1 MTKDVTITKQT
12 SVSNVDISP
21 VISEVIEYTKDQAVM
36 KDIKT
41 VLASVPKS
49 DSMDWKL
56 VSGVIMNSLVEW
68 VVENK
73 DKNDVKSLELIQ
85 HLQKDIGYLLQR
97 LGLAQQ
103 SFSQLISTIKG
114 LLNVAL
120 FLCPGTRCSGSK
132 HTRCCVVFLQHY

>member
-1 MTKDVTITKQT
+1 MTKQMTTTKQT

-21 VISEVIEYTKDQAVM
+21 IISEVIEYTKDQAVM
-36 KDIKT
+36 KDIKS

-73 DKNDVKSLELIQ
+73 DNDGTKSLDLIK
-85 HLQKDIGYLLQR
+85 HLQRDVGYLLQR
-97 LGLAQQ
+97 LGLAE
-103 SFSQLISTIKG
+103 
-114 LLNVAL
+114 
-120 FLCPGTRCSGSK
+120 
-132 HTRCCVVFLQHY
+132 

>member
-1 MTKDVTITKQT
+1 MTNEVTTTKQT

-21 VISEVIEYTKDQAVM
+21 VINEVLEYTKDQAVI

-73 DKNDVKSLELIQ
+73 DNDNTRSLELIK
-85 HLQKDIGYLLQR
+85 HLQRDIGYLLQR
-97 LGLAQQ
+97 LGLAE
-103 SFSQLISTIKG
+103 
-114 LLNVAL
+114 
-120 FLCPGTRCSGSK
+120 
-132 HTRCCVVFLQHY
+132 

>member
-1 MTKDVTITKQT
+1 MTNEVTTTKQT

-21 VISEVIEYTKDQAVM
+21 VINEVLEYTKDQAVM

-73 DKNDVKSLELIQ
+73 DNDDVRSLELIQ
-85 HLQKDIGYLLQR
+85 HLQKDIGYLLKR
-97 LGLAQQ
+97 LGLAQ
-103 SFSQLISTIKG
+103 
-114 LLNVAL
+114 
-120 FLCPGTRCSGSK
+120 
-132 HTRCCVVFLQHY
+132 

>member
-1 MTKDVTITKQT
+1 MTNEVTTTKQT
-12 SVSNVDISP
+12 SVSNVDISS
-21 VISEVIEYTKDQAVM
+21 VINEVIEYTKDQAVI

-73 DKNDVKSLELIQ
+73 DNDNTRSLDLIK

-97 LGLAQQ
+97 LGLAE
-103 SFSQLISTIKG
+103 
-114 LLNVAL
+114 
-120 FLCPGTRCSGSK
+120 
-132 HTRCCVVFLQHY
+132 

>member
-1 MTKDVTITKQT
+1 MTKDLTTTKQT
-12 SVSNVDISP
+12 SISNVDISP
-21 VISEVIEYTKDQAVM
+21 VISEVIEYTKDQAVI

-73 DKNDVKSLELIQ
+73 DNDNTRSLDLIK
-85 HLQKDIGYLLQR
+85 HLQKDVGYLLQR
-97 LGLAQQ
+97 LGLAE
-103 SFSQLISTIKG
+103 
-114 LLNVAL
+114 
-120 FLCPGTRCSGSK
+120 
-132 HTRCCVVFLQHY
+132 

>member
-1 MTKDVTITKQT
+1 MTKEVTTTKQT

-21 VISEVIEYTKDQAVM
+21 VINEVLEYTKDQAVIT
-36 KDIKT
+36 DIKT

-73 DKNDVKSLELIQ
+73 DNDNTKSLDLIK
-85 HLQKDIGYLLQR
+85 HLQRDIGYLLQR
-97 LGLAQQ
+97 LGLAE
-103 SFSQLISTIKG
+103 
-114 LLNVAL
+114 
-120 FLCPGTRCSGSK
+120 
-132 HTRCCVVFLQHY
+132 

>member
-12 SVSNVDISP
+12 SISNVDISP

-73 DKNDVKSLELIQ
+73 DNDDTKSLDLIK
-85 HLQKDIGYLLQR
+85 HLQRDVGYLLQR
-97 LGLAQQ
+97 LGLAE
-103 SFSQLISTIKG
+103 
-114 LLNVAL
+114 
-120 FLCPGTRCSGSK
+120 
-132 HTRCCVVFLQHY
+132 

>member
-1 MTKDVTITKQT
+1 MTNEITTTKQT

-21 VISEVIEYTKDQAVM
+21 VITEVLEYTKDQAVL

-73 DKNDVKSLELIQ
+73 DNDNVKSLELIQ

-97 LGLAQQ
+97 LGLAQ
-103 SFSQLISTIKG
+103 
-114 LLNVAL
+114 
-120 FLCPGTRCSGSK
+120 
-132 HTRCCVVFLQHY
+132 

>member
-12 SVSNVDISP
+12 SISNVDISP
-21 VISEVIEYTKDQAVM
+21 IISEVIEYTKDQAVIT
-36 KDIKT
+36 DIKS

-73 DKNDVKSLELIQ
+73 DNDDTRSLDLIK

-97 LGLAQQ
+97 LGLAE
-103 SFSQLISTIKG
+103 
-114 LLNVAL
+114 
-120 FLCPGTRCSGSK
+120 
-132 HTRCCVVFLQHY
+132 

>member
-1 MTKDVTITKQT
+1 MTNQVTTTKQT

-21 VISEVIEYTKDQAVM
+21 IISEVIEYTKDQAVM
-36 KDIKT
+36 KDIKS

-73 DKNDVKSLELIQ
+73 DNGDVNSIDLIK
-85 HLQKDIGYLLQR
+85 HLQKDVGYLLQR
-97 LGLAQQ
+97 LGLAQ
-103 SFSQLISTIKG
+103 
-114 LLNVAL
+114 
-120 FLCPGTRCSGSK
+120 
-132 HTRCCVVFLQHY
+132 

>member
-1 MTKDVTITKQT
+1 MTKDLTTTKQT

-21 VISEVIEYTKDQAVM
+21 VISEVIEYTKDQAVI

-73 DKNDVKSLELIQ
+73 DNDNTRSLDLIK

-97 LGLAQQ
+97 LGLAE
-103 SFSQLISTIKG
+103 
-114 LLNVAL
+114 
-120 FLCPGTRCSGSK
+120 
-132 HTRCCVVFLQHY
+132 

>member
-1 MTKDVTITKQT
+1 MTNEITTTEQT
-12 SVSNVDISP
+12 SVTNVDISP
-21 VISEVIEYTKDQAVM
+21 VITEVLEYTKDQAVM

-73 DKNDVKSLELIQ
+73 DKDNTRSLDLIK
-85 HLQKDIGYLLQR
+85 HLQRDIGYLLKR
-97 LGLAQQ
+97 LGLAE
-103 SFSQLISTIKG
+103 
-114 LLNVAL
+114 
-120 FLCPGTRCSGSK
+120 
-132 HTRCCVVFLQHY
+132 

>member
-1 MTKDVTITKQT
+1 MTKEVTTTKQT

-21 VISEVIEYTKDQAVM
+21 IISEVIEYTKDQAVL
-36 KDIKT
+36 KDIKS

-73 DKNDVKSLELIQ
+73 DNDDTKSLDLIK
-85 HLQKDIGYLLQR
+85 HLQRDVGYLLQR
-97 LGLAQQ
+97 LGLAE
-103 SFSQLISTIKG
+103 
-114 LLNVAL
+114 
-120 FLCPGTRCSGSK
+120 
-132 HTRCCVVFLQHY
+132 

>member
-1 MTKDVTITKQT
+1 MTKEVTTTKQT

-21 VISEVIEYTKDQAVM
+21 IISEVIEYTKDQAVM
-36 KDIKT
+36 KDIKS

-73 DKNDVKSLELIQ
+73 DNEGTKSLDLIK
-85 HLQKDIGYLLQR
+85 HLQRDVGYLLQR
-97 LGLAQQ
+97 LGLAE
-103 SFSQLISTIKG
+103 
-114 LLNVAL
+114 
-120 FLCPGTRCSGSK
+120 
-132 HTRCCVVFLQHY
+132 

>member
-1 MTKDVTITKQT
+1 MTKEVTTTKQT

-21 VISEVIEYTKDQAVM
+21 IISEVIEYTKDQAVM
-36 KDIKT
+36 KDIKS

-73 DKNDVKSLELIQ
+73 DNEGTKSLELIK
-85 HLQKDIGYLLQR
+85 HLQRDIGYLLQR
-97 LGLAQQ
+97 LGLAE
-103 SFSQLISTIKG
+103 
-114 LLNVAL
+114 
-120 FLCPGTRCSGSK
+120 
-132 HTRCCVVFLQHY
+132 

>member
-1 MTKDVTITKQT
+1 MTNEITTTKQT
-12 SVSNVDISP
+12 SVTNVDISP
-21 VISEVIEYTKDQAVM
+21 IITEVLEYTKDKAVL

-73 DKNDVKSLELIQ
+73 DNDNTKSLDLIK
-85 HLQKDIGYLLQR
+85 HLQRDIGYLLQR
-97 LGLAQQ
+97 LGLAE
-103 SFSQLISTIKG
+103 
-114 LLNVAL
+114 
-120 FLCPGTRCSGSK
+120 
-132 HTRCCVVFLQHY
+132 

>member
-1 MTKDVTITKQT
+1 MTKKEITTVQQT
-12 SVSNVDISP
+12 SMTNVDISP
-21 VISEVIEYTKDQAVM
+21 VITEVIEYAKDQDV
-36 KDIKT
+36 IKNIKS

-73 DKNDVKSLELIQ
+73 DNDNTRSLDLIK

-97 LGLAQQ
+97 LGLAE
-103 SFSQLISTIKG
+103 
-114 LLNVAL
+114 
-120 FLCPGTRCSGSK
+120 
-132 HTRCCVVFLQHY
+132 